1 LIEQVYDHLMDEAA
15 AIPLQARIADLCG
28 HLNVLHA
35 QMVQTVVEAVEGDLW
50 MQSGIKSVE
59 HWLAWQTGLSPAH
72 AKQLVDTAHR
82 AGELPVT
89 FAAFADGELSVD
101 QVAVVAKHTP
111 AHNDAEV
118 CELAK
123 SATVNQLRAVM
134 SRYVHTVGPQP
145 QPEPEPVVPGGG
157 DPRSYLWT
165 EFDEHSRFVMHV
177 NAPADQG
184 AVISQAIA
192 EARDAMFLAGHTD
205 VTFLEALIE
214 VCNRSLTSI
223 ASKSRRDRFRIY
235 VHLATDDVGGPAH
248 AWFNG
253 GVTLPDAIRDSLL
266 CDGIVQPLW
275 HTQGLP
281 INVGRTRYIVPP
293 HTRRAVLDR
302 DRVCRY
308 PGCNSTVHLEAHH
321 INPWLQN
328 GHTNL
333 DNLARFCSHDHD
345 AHHRG
350 EFTMIGNANIP
361 GELKFYDRR
370 GRLIPEGP
378 QPNQPTGPPPK
389 PPPGKKYN
397 HPTGEHFDT
406 RWFTLTDAPVP

>member
-1 LIEQVYDHLMDEAA
+1 MDEAA
-15 AIPLQARIADLCG
+15 AIGLQARIADLCG

-35 QMVQTVVEAVEGDLW
+35 QLVQTVVEAIEGDLW
-50 MQSGIKSVE
+50 MQAGIKSVE

-72 AKQLVDTAHR
+72 ARQLVDTAR
-82 AGELPVT
+82 RSAELPVT

-118 CELAK
+118 CQLAK
-123 SATVNQLRAVM
+123 SATVNQLRSVM
-134 SRYVHTVGPQP
+134 SRYVHTVGPHP
-145 QPEPEPVVPGGG
+145 EPEPEPVVPGGG

-165 EFDEHSRFVMHV
+165 GFDEHSRFAMHL

-192 EARDAMFLAGHTD
+192 EARDALFLSGRTD
-205 VTFLEALIE
+205 VTFLEAFVE
-214 VCNRSLTSI
+214 VCNRSLSSI

-235 VHLATDDVGGPAH
+235 LHLATDDIGGPAH

-253 GVTLPDAIRDSLL
+253 GVTLPESVRDALL
-266 CDGIVQPLW
+266 CDGVVQPLW
-275 HTQGLP
+275 HTEGVP
-281 INVGRTRYIVPP
+281 INAGRTHYIVPP

-302 DRVCRY
+302 DRTCRY
-308 PGCNSTVHLEAHH
+308 PGCNATVHLEAHH

-328 GHTNL
+328 GLTDL
-333 DNLARFCSHDHD
+333 DVLAGFCPHDHD

-350 EFTMIGNANIP
+350 EYTMIGNANIP
-361 GELKFYDRR
+361 GDLKFYDKR

-378 QPNQPTGPPPK
+378 QPNPPTGPPPK
-389 PPPGKKYN
+389 PPPGKNYN

-406 RWFTLTDAPVP
+406 RWFTLTEATVT